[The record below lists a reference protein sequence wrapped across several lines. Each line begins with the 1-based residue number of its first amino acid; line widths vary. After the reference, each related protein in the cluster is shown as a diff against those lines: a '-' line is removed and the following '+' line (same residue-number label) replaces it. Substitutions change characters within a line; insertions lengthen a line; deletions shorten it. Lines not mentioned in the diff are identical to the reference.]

1 VADIFHE
8 VDEEVRREQ
17 LKRLWDR
24 YSIYLIAL
32 AVLIVVGIGAWR
44 GYEYW
49 VAKRA
54 AAAGAAFEAAAALG
68 EQGKYAEAE
77 AAFAKVAADA
87 PEGYRVLARMRAAG
101 ALAQIKAADA
111 VKAYD
116 ELSADASLGATWQ
129 DLAAI
134 RAGLLLVD
142 TAALAD
148 MRRRLEPLA
157 EPTRSFRHTARE
169 LLALSAWRNHDF
181 AAVRRYL
188 DMIATDADSPIG
200 TRARAD
206 TLLVLSDQAATY
218 QQVADELRAGIKS
231 QRGSERVD
239 VVSSEHVMTAD
250 DQLLKN
256 YDLVITVGLAAA
268 RSVVARE
275 TTLPAIPPT
284 LCLLIPRQAFER
296 LTPRRGD
303 GRPHRLSAV
312 YIDQPL
318 SRQLDLLR
326 IALPGRMRIGVVLGP
341 TSAELAKDLREGA
354 RERDVAV
361 DIAEIAEL
369 LNVSV
374 AAAQQL
380 SQEIWNDV
388 ESE

>member
-1 VADIFHE
+1 MADIFHE

-17 LKRLWDR
+17 LKRLWER

-32 AVLIVVGIGAWR
+32 AVLIVAGIGAWR

-54 AAAGAAFEAAAALG
+54 AAAGAAFEAATALG

-142 TAALAD
+142 TATLAD

-181 AAVRRYL
+181 AAARRYL
-188 DMIATDADSPIG
+188 DMIATDAESPIG

-206 TLLVLSDQAATY
+206 VLSGLIAA
-218 QQVADELRAGIKS
+218 
-231 QRGSERVD
+231 
-239 VVSSEHVMTAD
+239 
-250 DQLLKN
+250 
-256 YDLVITVGLAAA
+256 
-268 RSVVARE
+268 
-275 TTLPAIPPT
+275 
-284 LCLLIPRQAFER
+284 
-296 LTPRRGD
+296 
-303 GRPHRLSAV
+303 
-312 YIDQPL
+312 
-318 SRQLDLLR
+318 
-326 IALPGRMRIGVVLGP
+326 
-341 TSAELAKDLREGA
+341 EGKG
-354 RERDVAV
+354 
-361 DIAEIAEL
+361 
-369 LNVSV
+369 
-374 AAAQQL
+374 
-380 SQEIWNDV
+380 
-388 ESE
+388 